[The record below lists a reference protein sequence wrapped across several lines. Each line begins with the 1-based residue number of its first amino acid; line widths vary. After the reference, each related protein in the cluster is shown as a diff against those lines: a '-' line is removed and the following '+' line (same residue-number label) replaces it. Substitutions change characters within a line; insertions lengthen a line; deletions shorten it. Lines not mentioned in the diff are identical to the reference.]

1 MRLRVLCEQPKQ
13 LDAGVAGSAYYAD
26 IDHLYFLNRLNMTD
40 N

>member
-1 MRLRVLCEQPKQ
+1 MSLGMLCEQPEQ
-13 LDAGVAGSAYYAD
+13 LDTGIAGSAYYAD